1 LQSPPGEVQLGYD
14 TCNQCEDESADLAL
28 LVFLPDKETSWSSWK
43 TKVFQPDVI
52 SGKSLEMRESSTRL
66 HLPKFELK
74 YEKDLTPIL
83 HELGLDLAGDFSGLS
98 DSSVAVS
105 DVLTKTFLRVDE
117 EGSEGAAATAVI
129 MGRSLPRGQIR
140 VDRAF
145 ILSII
150 HKESGLV
157 VFAGTVDEPT
167 I

>member
-1 LQSPPGEVQLGYD
+1 MK
-14 TCNQCEDESADLAL
+14 
-28 LVFLPDKETSWSSWK
+28 FLRSEIKKLKLCSSWK

-129 MGRSLPRGQIR
+129 MGR
-140 VDRAF
+140 
-145 ILSII
+145 
-150 HKESGLV
+150 
-157 VFAGTVDEPT
+157 
-167 I
+167 